1 MQRTGAAAAAR
12 HGDPGARG
20 GAPADASSI
29 RVAIV
34 SPDPRAAQGLVEA
47 VGRLAPALRLEIV
60 ASLDAA
66 LDQAGS
72 SLHALVLD
80 DEATSGNLSQAVIA
94 AASRAPQIPIVLLV
108 GPDRL
113 ESALQALPLGAADVV
128 LKRPPHEHLLAV
140 ALHQV
145 IGQRRLLIEIANLRG
160 SEARLR
166 SIVESLPAPVA
177 VIAPDGTCLAMNWAG
192 LGVIGAARVDE
203 IVGQSLPARV
213 APAERDLVRA
223 FLARVSGGERAQI
236 DVKWPTP
243 RGEGE
248 TVRIDGVPL
257 RRDDAGSPSA
267 LCTLSRPS
275 AAPDGP
281 PPADELEPLR
291 GRIEALEGELDDARS
306 ELEAARR
313 VASEADSTRAAL
325 DALGERTTGIEQ
337 ALEDATARLDRAT
350 ARCTELELTAENERL
365 ADERRRAALE
375 EHLAA
380 VEAERDELRVRVEHA
395 RTSEAGQ
402 AEAEARANSLA
413 AEIERLGTEI
423 ERLDAGRAQAAS
435 EAGHREQALARELA
449 EAESVVNALEERCR
463 KAEHLSL
470 QLAPVEAALEDAR
483 SRIAESEARHRQEVE
498 GFDRTILTLR
508 GQLDES
514 AQSATETGQR
524 LVALEDALAEARSE
538 AAARDTAHVA
548 DRERWE
554 TVTADLQRR
563 IDEASERTRELEDRA
578 GHLHRSLEEE
588 TAERLRAAE
597 DEVARLTTRLDE
609 ETAHVRERD
618 GQLAGR
624 DENIA
629 RLEQTLDEAN
639 RLATGLRTELDAA
652 AEESEKRQREAA
664 LASECHRDR
673 LETLQSHLGDE
684 QQLRTELES
693 RVREL
698 DSEIVTLATDL
709 EGARERCETLEGERR
724 AIESRTETDAA
735 RHQEERRAL
744 EERLEH
750 ETTTRAGLESRVAT
764 LESELRGLEEKRR
777 ALDEQHVVTGHER
790 AALESQCSTL
800 ARERDQLTQALS
812 AQREAHDRVEGRLRE
827 TEARCGSLEDAASR
841 AEAALTESRDAVQ
854 ALQDTLAAREQ
865 ERIDSV
871 AEAER
876 LEHERHAREEADRA
890 AYERLQAESRVLGE
904 QVVAAETA
912 LATLRANPPRDERQ
926 RRALTHALEE
936 RQRLEHELAK
946 AQGLLRR
953 LFSCDVVAR
962 AVTTFDGRM
971 VRFNAAFARLFG
983 YGSGTE
989 ETRAVLAS
997 ITGREALNARLHLEG
1012 RVSGVNLSV
1021 RRADGRTCS
1030 VIESAVVVKDPG
1042 EAPVV
1047 ERTFID
1053 VSQARSL
1060 ETELRRVRRLEAV
1073 GRMAGGLAEE
1083 LAACLSTLDSA
1094 CHLVSE
1100 TLPENDLVKGEAD
1113 RAAGAAR
1120 RAKALAEQLRA
1131 YGVRQSREPV
1141 LLDLSVILS
1150 QAEPVLRRLAGEDL
1164 ALEIC
1169 PGADVSLVST
1179 DRQLLDQ
1186 ALTSLVVVARDLLP
1200 AGGTVRIT
1208 TVDDTERGSAAA
1220 GQPNEPGAPCLVVT
1234 ANGYG
1239 CRPPGDLSAL
1249 EMLTA
1254 ECGGRLRADVTANR
1268 VQLTLGLPA
1277 VPPAIGSP
1285 TAQA

>member
-1 MQRTGAAAAAR
+1 M
-12 HGDPGARG
+12 
-20 GAPADASSI
+20 
-29 RVAIV
+29 RVAVV
-34 SPDPRAAQGLVEA
+34 SPDPSAGQGLVEA
-47 VGRLAPALRLEIV
+47 VGRLAPALRLETM

-108 GPDRL
+108 SPARL
-113 ESALQALPLGAADVV
+113 DAALQALPLGAAHVV

-213 APAERDLVRA
+213 APAEGDLVRA
-223 FLARVSGGERAQI
+223 FLTRVAGGERAQI
-236 DVKWPTP
+236 DVTWPTP
-243 RGEGE
+243 QGGRE

-257 RRDDAGSPSA
+257 RRDDSGSPSA

-275 AAPDGP
+275 SAPDSPPLAAAP
-281 PPADELEPLR
+281 AANEVEPLR
-291 GRIEALEGELDDARS
+291 GRIEALEGELDSARS
-306 ELEAARR
+306 ELETARS
-313 VASEADSTRAAL
+313 VANEADSTRAAL
-325 DALGERTTGIEQ
+325 DALRERTTGIEQ
-337 ALEDATARLDRAT
+337 ALEDATVRLDGAN
-350 ARCTELELTAENERL
+350 ARCTELERTAEDERH
-365 ADERRRAALE
+365 ADETRRAALE
-375 EHLAA
+375 ERVAA
-380 VEAERDELRVRVEHA
+380 LEAERDELLGRVEHVRA
-395 RTSEAGQ
+395 SEAGQ

-413 AEIERLGTEI
+413 VEIERLGTET
-423 ERLDAGRAQAAS
+423 ERLDAGRARAAS
-435 EAGHREQALARELA
+435 EAEHREQALASELA
-449 EAESVVNALEERCR
+449 RVQSVANALEERCR
-463 KAEHLSL
+463 RAEHLSL

-483 SRIAESEARHRQEVE
+483 ARVAESETRHRQEVE
-498 GFDRTILTLR
+498 GLDRTILTLR
-508 GQLDES
+508 GQLDG
-514 AQSATETGQR
+514 AARSATETGQR
-524 LVALEDALAEARSE
+524 LVTLDEALAEARSE
-538 AAARDTAHVA
+538 AAARDAAHTA

-554 TVTADLQRR
+554 TISADLQRQ
-563 IDEASERTRELEDRA
+563 IDEASDRTRELEDRA
-578 GHLHRSLEEE
+578 GHLHRSLEEV
-588 TAERLRAAE
+588 TAERLRAAQ

-609 ETAHVRERD
+609 ETARVRERD
-618 GQLAGR
+618 AELTGR
-624 DENIA
+624 DETIA
-629 RLEQTLDEAN
+629 RLERTLDEAN

-652 AEESEKRQREAA
+652 AEEAEKRQREAA

-673 LETLQSHLGDE
+673 LETLQAHLGDE

-698 DSEIVTLATDL
+698 DSEIITLASDL
-709 EGARERCETLEGERR
+709 VGARERCEALERERQ
-724 AIESRTETDAA
+724 AVESRTETDAA
-735 RHQEERRAL
+735 RLLEERRAL
-744 EERLEH
+744 EERLER
-750 ETTTRAGLESRVAT
+750 ESTTRTGLESRAVA
-764 LESELRGLEEKRR
+764 LESQLRGLEEERR
-777 ALDEQHVVTGHER
+777 ALDEQHATLGHER
-790 AALESQCSTL
+790 AALERQCSTL
-800 ARERDQLTQALS
+800 AQERDQLSQALS
-812 AQREAHDRVEGRLRE
+812 TQREAHDGIAGRLSE
-827 TEARCGSLEDAASR
+827 TEARCRTLEDAASR
-841 AEAALTESRDAVQ
+841 AEVALTESRDTVK
-854 ALQDTLAAREQ
+854 ALQDALAAREQ
-865 ERIDSV
+865 ERLD
-871 AEAER
+871 AATEAGRLDRER
-876 LEHERHAREEADRA
+876 YSREEADRA
-890 AYERLQAESRVLGE
+890 AYERLEAESRVLRE

-926 RRALTHALEE
+926 RRALTHALEA

-946 AQGLLRR
+946 AQGQLRR

-989 ETRAVLAS
+989 ETRAVLES
-997 ITGREALNARLHLEG
+997 IAGREALNARLHLEG
-1012 RVSGVNLSV
+1012 RVSGVSLSV

-1053 VSQARSL
+1053 VTHTRSL

-1083 LAACLSTLDSA
+1083 LAACLSTLDGA

-1113 RAAGAAR
+1113 RAAAAAR

-1141 LLDLSVILS
+1141 PLDLSVILS

-1169 PGADVSLVST
+1169 PGTDVSLVST

-1208 TVDDTERGSAAA
+1208 TVDETERGSADA
-1220 GQPNEPGAPCLVVT
+1220 GQPHDPGAPCLVVT

-1254 ECGGRLRADVTANR
+1254 ECGGRLRADVAANR
-1268 VQLTLGLPA
+1268 VQFTLGLPA
-1277 VPPAIGSP
+1277 VPPAIGPP

>member
-1 MQRTGAAAAAR
+1 MQRTGAATAAR

-20 GAPADASSI
+20 GAPADGSSI

-34 SPDPRAAQGLVEA
+34 SPDPRAGQGLVEA

-108 GPDRL
+108 GPGRL

-213 APAERDLVRA
+213 APAEGDLVRA

-236 DVKWPTP
+236 DVTWPTP
-243 RGEGE
+243 QGEGE
-248 TVRIDGVPL
+248 KVRIDGVPL
-257 RRDDAGSPSA
+257 RRDDSGSPSA

-281 PPADELEPLR
+281 PLAAAPAADELEPLR
-291 GRIEALEGELDDARS
+291 GRIEALEGELDSARS

-313 VASEADSTRAAL
+313 VASEADSARAAL
-325 DALGERTTGIEQ
+325 HALGERTTGIEQ
-337 ALEDATARLDRAT
+337 ALEDATVQLDRAT
-350 ARCTELELTAENERL
+350 ARCTELERTAEDERH
-365 ADERRRAALE
+365 ADERRRTALE
-375 EHLAA
+375 EQLAA

-402 AEAEARANSLA
+402 ANAEARANSLA
-413 AEIERLGTEI
+413 AEIERL
-423 ERLDAGRAQAAS
+423 DAGRAHAAS
-435 EAGHREQALARELA
+435 EAEHREQALASELA
-449 EAESVVNALEERCR
+449 RAESVVHALEERCR

-470 QLAPVEAALEDAR
+470 QLAPMEAALEDAR
-483 SRIAESEARHRQEVE
+483 SRVAESETSHRHEVE
-498 GFDRTILTLR
+498 GLDRTILTLR
-508 GQLDES
+508 GQLDEAARS
-514 AQSATETGQR
+514 ETQTGHR
-524 LVALEDALAEARSE
+524 LVALEDELAEARSE
-538 AAARDTAHVA
+538 AAARDAAHVA

-554 TVTADLQRR
+554 NVTADLQRR
-563 IDEASERTRELEDRA
+563 IDEASDRTRELEDRA
-578 GHLHRSLEEE
+578 GHLHRSFEEE

-597 DEVARLTTRLDE
+597 DEVARLTMRLDE
-609 ETAHVRERD
+609 ETARVRERD

-629 RLEQTLDEAN
+629 RLEQALDEAN
-639 RLATGLRTELDAA
+639 RLATALRAELDVA

-673 LETLQSHLGDE
+673 LETLQSHLADE

-698 DSEIVTLATDL
+698 DSEIVSLANDL
-709 EGARERCETLEGERR
+709 ESARERCEALERERR
-724 AIESRTETDAA
+724 AVESRTETDAA
-735 RHQEERRAL
+735 QYQEERRAL

-750 ETTTRAGLESRVAT
+750 ETATRAGLESRVAT
-764 LESELRGLEEKRR
+764 LESELRGLEDKRR
-777 ALDEQHVVTGHER
+777 ALDEQHAAAGHER

-800 ARERDQLTQALS
+800 AQERDQLSQALS
-812 AQREAHDRVEGRLRE
+812 AQREAHDRIAGRLSE
-827 TEARCGSLEDAASR
+827 IEARCRTLEDAASR
-841 AEAALTESRDAVQ
+841 AEVALTEGRDTVKT
-854 ALQDTLAAREQ
+854 LQDTLAAREQ
-865 ERIDSV
+865 ERIVAV

-904 QVVAAETA
+904 QVVAAEAA

-1012 RVSGVNLSV
+1012 RVSGVSLSV

-1030 VIESAVVVKDPG
+1030 VLESAVVVKDPG

-1094 CHLVSE
+1094 CHLVSD

-1169 PGADVSLVST
+1169 PGTDVSLVST

-1208 TVDDTERGSAAA
+1208 TVDQTERGSADA
-1220 GQPNEPGAPCLVVT
+1220 GQPHEPGAPCLVVT

-1254 ECGGRLRADVTANR
+1254 ECGGRLRADVAANR